1 MGKYLEQN
9 LSRNEKI
16 VKQAKLSAVS
26 IFTGGIFAYATTE
39 LAVTNKNV
47 IGRVGF
53 IRKKVM
59 SSPLNKVQNVAVS
72 K

>member
-39 LAVTNKNV
+39 LAVTNKT
-47 IGRVGF
+47 
-53 IRKKVM
+53 
-59 SSPLNKVQNVAVS
+59 
-72 K
+72 

>member
-26 IFTGGIFAYATTE
+26 IFTGGI
-39 LAVTNKNV
+39 LRMPPRNLP
-47 IGRVGF
+47 
-53 IRKKVM
+53 
-59 SSPLNKVQNVAVS
+59 SPTKT
-72 K
+72 